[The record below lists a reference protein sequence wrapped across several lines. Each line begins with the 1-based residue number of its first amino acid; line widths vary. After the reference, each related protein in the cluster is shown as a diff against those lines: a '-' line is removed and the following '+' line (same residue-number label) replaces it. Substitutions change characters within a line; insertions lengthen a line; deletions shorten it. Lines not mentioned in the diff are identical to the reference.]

1 MKNTIK
7 KFRIPIGELFTFF
20 NLNGNDYDIPKK
32 MSRLLKIK
40 TADEK
45 YTEILYFIKKFGRIY
60 KYKLENG
67 IEITCD
73 ENHLVKSNGKFI
85 FIKNCNFVDTIYG
98 SYKIIN
104 SIYLKDD
111 DVYDMALNDPHEYIT
126 SSGIICHNT
135 TLAKTITKN
144 IDCDVMYINASDENS
159 VDNVRTKIKSF
170 ASSVGFRKI
179 KVIILDEADF
189 LSPEAQAALRNMMET
204 YSLTTRFILTCNYV
218 EKIIPALVSRC
229 QTYKIEPL
237 SKKEVA
243 VHIKTILDKETVQY
257 TPEDLG
263 YIVNTYYPDIRKI
276 LNYSQQSVI
285 DGKIKI
291 SELNSTNVDVKNKIV
306 DLLKSRSSTA
316 FNDIR
321 QLVADSDIKHY
332 EEIYEVLFDKVDEYS
347 NGKQTLVILTLA
359 EYIYQSAM
367 VVNREITFMACIAK
381 LLKDLK

>member
-1 MKNTIK
+1 MGFIEFEEIKQAETQHYLWVEKYRPNTLENY
-7 KFRIPIGELFTFF
+7 IGNQQLKDTVKGYIEKH
-20 NLNGNDYDIPKK
+20 DIPH
-32 MSRLLKIK
+32 LLFYG
-40 TADEK
+40 TAG
-45 YTEILYFIKKFGRIY
+45 T
-60 KYKLENG
+60 
-67 IEITCD
+67 
-73 ENHLVKSNGKFI
+73 GK
-85 FIKNCNFVDTIYG
+85 
-98 SYKIIN
+98 
-104 SIYLKDD
+104 
-111 DVYDMALNDPHEYIT
+111 
-126 SSGIICHNT
+126 T
-135 TLAKTITKN
+135 TLAKAITKN

-347 NGKQTLVILTLA
+347 NNKQTLVILTLA